1 MKNLK
6 ITDEAHKLLKQY
18 CDENY
23 LKISEWISNEIMELI
38 ENMKDGKSD
47 TRNKK

>member
-6 ITDEAHKLLKQY
+6 ITEEAHKLLKQY

-23 LKISEWISNEIMELI
+23 LKISEWVSNEIILLI
-38 ENMKDGKSD
+38 KEKNGKSN
-47 TRNKK
+47 TRDKK